1 MENKRDEDD
10 KVSRRVYKVIEA
22 KSEKVGI
29 AETKRRRKKRSKKKK
44 KKPKVKRTMKIKK
57 VVEEW
62 KIWDEEVEMA
72 KLEEETKRL
81 VPERFHK

>member
-1 MENKRDEDD
+1 M
-10 KVSRRVYKVIEA
+10 YKVIEA

-72 KLEEETKRL
+72 KLEEEKKRL